1 MNSAIMI
8 HYIGA
13 DWCKTCPVIEPEI
26 AALAKQFAVPFTKN
40 DIKEVEDE
48 LLDTITH
55 VPTIRILNAT
65 TKEPIV
71 VYDKA
76 QVNSVRT
83 WLTANVKIAS
93 TDDF

>member
-1 MNSAIMI
+1 MNSAITI

-26 AALAKQFAVPFTKN
+26 VALAKQFAVPFTKN

-65 TKEPIV
+65 TQKPIV

-76 QVNSVRT
+76 QVNSVRA
-83 WLTANVKIAS
+83 WLTSHVKIAS